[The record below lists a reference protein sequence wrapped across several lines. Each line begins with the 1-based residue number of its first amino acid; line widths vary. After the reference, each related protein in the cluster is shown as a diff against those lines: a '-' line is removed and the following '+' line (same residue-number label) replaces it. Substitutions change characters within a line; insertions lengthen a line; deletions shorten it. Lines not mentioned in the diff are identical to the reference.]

1 MKRIMFIAIC
11 ILLGAMKMS
20 AQSREITPE
29 QLDFRNQIQQFLK
42 EEGYVPS
49 VDEEDNSLVWK
60 KEGTAYWLYVEAGP
74 DPFYIEIH
82 KGGFDLEGDKKLFY
96 ESCNYANLN
105 QRCSKASVGN
115 SSIIFTSELWCS
127 SIDHFR
133 KVFNKYI
140 SCLDEI
146 KGTTA
151 DYYNNNV
158 SK

>member
-1 MKRIMFIAIC
+1 
-11 ILLGAMKMS
+11 MS

-82 KGGFDLEGDKKLFY
+82 KGGFDLE
-96 ESCNYANLN
+96 N
-105 QRCSKASVGN
+105 QKRFRVNRMKRDLRTVPFPAAFLLCL
-115 SSIIFTSELWCS
+115 LWQ
-127 SIDHFR
+127 D
-133 KVFNKYI
+133 
-140 SCLDEI
+140 
-146 KGTTA
+146 
-151 DYYNNNV
+151 
-158 SK
+158 